1 MPTSNI
7 FGDLVILIHAYP
19 DVEKKHRDALL
30 EKLKQN
36 GADVRSR
43 WGKELTH
50 IVVQRAAA
58 TPTDAAAQGDTV
70 LRGLYEKNDQ
80 VRLRRSSNNGGVAHW

>member
-1 MPTSNI
+1 MNMSNI

-19 DVEKKHRDALL
+19 DVEKQHRDALL

-36 GADVRSR
+36 GADVRNR

-50 IVVQRAAA
+50 IIVQRSAA
-58 TPTDAAAQGDTV
+58 TPADAAAQGDTV
-70 LRGLYEKNDQ
+70 LRGLFEKNNQ
-80 VRLRRSSNNGGVAHW
+80 VLLLWTSRSSAR